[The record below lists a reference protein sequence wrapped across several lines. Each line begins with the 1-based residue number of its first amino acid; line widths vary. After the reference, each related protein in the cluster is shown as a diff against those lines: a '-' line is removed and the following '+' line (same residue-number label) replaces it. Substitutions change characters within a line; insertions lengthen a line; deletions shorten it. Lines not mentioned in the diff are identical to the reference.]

1 VEDPQRHREG
11 TRDYTKVRN
20 GHLVFSKGQIAATVA
35 VSTRDDK
42 KMEPTEFFWVKFS
55 GHGLQVHKKKVK
67 VSITDNDATTM
78 TPSGSPSTST
88 TGTPTSGPTT

>member
-1 VEDPQRHREG
+1 MEDPQRHREG

-42 KMEPTEFFWVKFS
+42 KTEPTEFFWVKFS